1 MIKRLKEYLYE
12 DGCKKSNIFPRRYVV
27 SYIFQQRSE
36 GMAIR
41 KIVYILPV
49 YFLAWIVFPIVMLV
63 EPFSWFLN
71 PIVNNTPAFITV
83 SKGLA
88 QSLLIA
94 NVIGFSM
101 YKLSANTRLSVK
113 DWRVAGLLVAS
124 SLIHIAVVSVIIFL
138 LVGYEDL

>member
-1 MIKRLKEYLYE
+1 
-12 DGCKKSNIFPRRYVV
+12 
-27 SYIFQQRSE
+27 
-36 GMAIR
+36 MAIR